1 MTRDSKL
8 LESAW
13 EDFRA
18 HVIHPKASELQLTEM
33 RRAFYAGAGCLLVT
47 LLSTVSPGDDVQ
59 QSDLDRLKSVND
71 ELVAFTD
78 AARRGEV

>member
-59 QSDLDRLKSVND
+59 QSDLDRLRSINE
-71 ELVAFTD
+71 ELQAFS
-78 AARRGEV
+78 AAVQKGEV